1 MLYKDR
7 NLVHIGNSWT
17 WTTFWL
23 CSLVWIRCWRLLHAE
38 QLSTFIHWYYWSC
51 NLGRLVLI
59 YVSAGVLGYY
69 SSCTITLEE
78 TDDVYG
84 YLHPYYFTISCTAV
98 LIMGSLQLVSAVIG
112 LCLLVYSKKHFNI
125 DRTGEHPL
133 KLIYNVLKYA
143 WKHKCP
149 ENRSAFTYWE
159 DDIPSRI
166 DLGKN
171 KYGGPCTT
179 EEVEDTKTF
188 FSIILL
194 LLTLL
199 GFHLSGHGYSLL
211 EQLMRKQCPSH
222 WMVMVNIDPMH
233 MTFLVIIIGVPL
245 LQLCTRCCGRRYFPN
260 MLKRMGI
267 VVFLCLL
274 KEVFEIA
281 VQSVMAEHEDC
292 RFYDNGSMID
302 SCYILTSEYNLNGTC
317 LNISEATDNFYYC
330 EQNNLVYLILLIPLL
345 FQGLS
350 YLLVFMTA
358 LEFICAQAPLRLKG
372 LLIGVW
378 YAFFAANYI
387 LVEIPEIFVKS
398 DLTWKIFHS
407 VKGFLLSL
415 L

>member
-166 DLGKN
+166 DLG
-171 KYGGPCTT
+171 
-179 EEVEDTKTF
+179 E
-188 FSIILL
+188 
-194 LLTLL
+194 
-199 GFHLSGHGYSLL
+199 
-211 EQLMRKQCPSH
+211 KQ
-222 WMVMVNIDPMH
+222 VRRTMH
-233 MTFLVIIIGVPL
+233 
-245 LQLCTRCCGRRYFPN
+245 
-260 MLKRMGI
+260 
-267 VVFLCLL
+267 
-274 KEVFEIA
+274 
-281 VQSVMAEHEDC
+281 H
-292 RFYDNGSMID
+292 
-302 SCYILTSEYNLNGTC
+302 
-317 LNISEATDNFYYC
+317 
-330 EQNNLVYLILLIPLL
+330 
-345 FQGLS
+345 
-350 YLLVFMTA
+350 
-358 LEFICAQAPLRLKG
+358 
-372 LLIGVW
+372 
-378 YAFFAANYI
+378 
-387 LVEIPEIFVKS
+387 
-398 DLTWKIFHS
+398 
-407 VKGFLLSL
+407 
-415 L
+415 